1 MQAFFT
7 TTTSTNLN
15 NPAYLPLLSALYESL
30 IDDDDEVR
38 SAAATAA
45 SALTGTTAIAPT
57 AADNLVHWLRE
68 HYAGRSDEFAA
79 RVVSR
84 MVGQPYSA
92 DSLRP
97 VPAAEML
104 RTAMDFDDSLF
115 AAEEQNLFVDE
126 VRETGRWRGA
136 LVAGESSSGR
146 CLEEWVEAGLRCLI
160 GLVAERRDG
169 PLGWT
174 SDQHVF
180 AVCARVLMCAVAVA
194 ARRGEGAGG
203 GGELLREFRE
213 VGGRAGIHGSLLAMA
228 VA

>member
-57 AADNLVHWLRE
+57 AADNLVRWLHE
-68 HYAGRSDEFAA
+68 QFAGSDEFAA

-92 DSLRP
+92 DSLRL

-126 VRETGRWRGA
+126 VKETGRWRGA